1 MGFPQSKKL
10 FRFTGFTVS
19 LLITLFLM
27 GLCLSRPLILELFEL
42 KAFDQ
47 RLRWRGELPTTGEVV
62 VVAIDEKSLQE
73 MGQWPW
79 SRIVMGELIE
89 ALSRLGAKVIGLD
102 IAWPEPERRS
112 GVLDALYEEEQIYSS
127 PALLKELKLELSRLA
142 RENPGMNE
150 FLKQVVKTVH
160 PDQVL
165 AKAIEE
171 SGRVVV
177 GDFLFMKAHE
187 SEEASLEKLEMT
199 KGWLG
204 KMHYPI
210 VRSHGSLPMDFPVPK
225 PKGVKGN
232 IPSVIQA
239 AKAIGF
245 FNMVPDPDGVV
256 RAAPMAMA
264 LGESMVAPLAIQTLR
279 FSGRDP
285 SWLILDLEPFGV
297 AGIQWEG
304 GWIPTSEEGFLIIN
318 YRGKARTFPYVS
330 AVDVLKERIE
340 RDQIRE
346 KIVLVGAVATGI
358 YDLRVTPLDPIF
370 PGVEVHATIVDNIL
384 RGDYIQ
390 RPGWVSIV
398 DLLVLLSL
406 GILLGMLFPR
416 LRPMTGALLMLG
428 VFWGQLYL
436 NAQVLI
442 NQGYW
447 LNAIYPSLL
456 VPLSYLGVTVH
467 KYVLEEKEKRRLKGA
482 FQVYVAPAVVQQI
495 TKDPKALKLGGEQ
508 KVLTVLFS
516 DIRGFTTISEGL
528 RPEELVL
535 LLNEYLTE
543 MTQVIFRHEG
553 TLDKYIGDA
562 IMAIYGAPLPQADH
576 PLRACLSAVE
586 MMEALKLLRERWRP
600 RGLPELDIGI
610 GINTGEMV
618 VGNMGSERRFDYTV
632 MGDNVNLASRLEGL
646 NKQYG
651 THILVSEFTA
661 SFLKDK
667 IPCREVDLVRVKGK
681 SKPVRIYEILS
692 PSEGVSSDSSW
703 LELFARGLGL
713 YREMRWE
720 EAAGCFQEVLKL
732 LPQDGPSKLY
742 LQRCKT
748 LSEEPPSGDWE
759 GVYSWETK

>member
-1 MGFPQSKKL
+1 
-10 FRFTGFTVS
+10 
-19 LLITLFLM
+19 LITLFLM
-27 GLCLSRPLILELFEL
+27 GLYLSRPLILELFEL

-112 GVLDALYEEEQIYSS
+112 GVLDALYEEEQISSS
-127 PALLKELKLELSRLA
+127 PALLKELRLELSRLA

-177 GDFLFMKAHE
+177 GDFLFMKADE
-187 SEEASLEKLEMT
+187 SEEGSLQKLERT

-210 VRSHGSLPMDFPVPK
+210 VRSHGSLPTDFPVPK

-264 LGESMVAPLAIQTLR
+264 LGENMVAPLAIQTLR
-279 FSGRDP
+279 FSGKDP
-285 SWLILDLEPFGV
+285 SWLILDLEPFGI

-318 YRGKARTFPYVS
+318 YRGRARTFPYVS

-406 GILLGMLFPR
+406 GIFLGTLFPR
-416 LRPMTGALLMLG
+416 LRPMTGALLMLV

-586 MMEALKLLRERWRP
+586 MMEAPKLLRERWRP

-661 SFLKDK
+661 SYLKDK
-667 IPCREVDLVRVKGK
+667 ILCREVDLVRVKGK

-692 PSEGVSSDSSW
+692 PSEGVSSDSYW
-703 LELFARGLGL
+703 LELFDRGLRL

-720 EAAGCFQEVLKL
+720 EAAGCFQEVLKV

-748 LSEEPPSGDWE
+748 LAAEPPSGEWE